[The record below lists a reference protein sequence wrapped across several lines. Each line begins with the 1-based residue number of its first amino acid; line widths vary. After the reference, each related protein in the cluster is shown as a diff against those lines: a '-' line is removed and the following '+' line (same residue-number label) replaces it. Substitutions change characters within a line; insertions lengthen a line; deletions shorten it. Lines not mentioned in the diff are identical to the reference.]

1 SGFRRTAESE
11 ITGDYSVGA
20 LEPGVYKITVR
31 KEGFRTVIRFGVKVG
46 LAVAAR
52 VDFTLPVGSM
62 QESITVVGDAPLL
75 DRADAA
81 TGGQFEAG
89 EIERLPL
96 NGRGIL
102 TLLELVPGTNVTPAT
117 RGEAGQ
123 FTSTGQRPNTNY
135 FLIDGVSANIGVTAG
150 GVPAQSNGGALPGLS
165 AFGSMDSL
173 ISLDAVQEFRLQTS
187 TSVAEFGRLPGAIV
201 TLTSR
206 AGTNQFHGSTSY
218 RIRRDVLA
226 ANDWFG
232 NRAGFDRGALRLD
245 DASETFGGPIV
256 RDRTFFFLSYQHI
269 ALRQPYVW
277 MQPVPAIDVRHSAAA
292 WVQPALNLF
301 PEPNGPALAGGA
313 AQWTGHTNRPASL
326 VAGSAR
332 FDHAVTRRISVFG
345 RYQDAPSENQFGTT
359 QVNLLD
365 LRSRSLTLA
374 ANIRPTA
381 SLVFD
386 TRFNESEARAHS
398 VWTNGYSKDP
408 GCDLLPVTQYLIGVK
423 ASCDYLVRFS
433 IGGIGQLVSGR
444 EGDRRQRQ
452 FQAIESASWTH
463 GGHTFNLG
471 ADYRRMLAVR
481 RDANPTLGIIADDL
495 TMLAS
500 KSRLWLSNADAVRTS
515 TQLEEL
521 SLWAQDS
528 WRATGRLTL
537 TLGLRWEYS
546 PAPVPADSYYLLNR
560 ESGTFFSASGPLWPL
575 SLHNFAPRTAAAY
588 RLTRDGRTVL
598 RAGAGLYYDSSLS
611 IATDVINGGPLS
623 VSQFESGRA
632 GLVSSQLSYG
642 FLPDLE
648 LPQIVQWNVTIEH
661 AFGSHDVGTLGYVG
675 SAGRNLVRREV
686 GGPGS
691 TERSLFALTTN
702 HARSDY
708 HALQMQYRR
717 NVARGLNVAASYT
730 WSHSIDD
737 DSSDAFLTWADPRAV
752 LAGDRGSSDFDLR
765 HSFTGAVDYE
775 FRSGWA
781 VDGIF
786 HARTGFPV
794 NVLQSEQYLGIAF
807 NNAFRPDLLGGVPVW
822 IADPSAPGGRL
833 LNPAAFAAT
842 KSGVQGTLGRNA
854 IDGFGMSQ
862 FDLAVRRHFRWGDRL
877 GLDLRVEAF
886 NAFNHPNFAD
896 PVRFLNNPLYGQS
909 ASMLNL
915 MLGTGSPG
923 SGLAPILQTGGPR
936 SLQLSARLRW

>member
-1 SGFRRTAESE
+1 
-11 ITGDYSVGA
+11 
-20 LEPGVYKITVR
+20 
-31 KEGFRTVIRFGVKVG
+31 
-46 LAVAAR
+46 
-52 VDFTLPVGSM
+52 
-62 QESITVVGDAPLL
+62 
-75 DRADAA
+75 
-81 TGGQFEAG
+81 
-89 EIERLPL
+89 
-96 NGRGIL
+96 
-102 TLLELVPGTNVTPAT
+102 
-117 RGEAGQ
+117 
-123 FTSTGQRPNTNY
+123 
-135 FLIDGVSANIGVTAG
+135 
-150 GVPAQSNGGALPGLS
+150 
-165 AFGSMDSL
+165 
-173 ISLDAVQEFRLQTS
+173 
-187 TSVAEFGRLPGAIV
+187 
-201 TLTSR
+201 
-206 AGTNQFHGSTSY
+206 
-218 RIRRDVLA
+218 
-226 ANDWFG
+226 
-232 NRAGFDRGALRLD
+232 
-245 DASETFGGPIV
+245 
-256 RDRTFFFLSYQHI
+256 
-269 ALRQPYVW
+269 
-277 MQPVPAIDVRHSAAA
+277 
-292 WVQPALNLF
+292 
-301 PEPNGPALAGGA
+301 
-313 AQWTGHTNRPASL
+313 
-326 VAGSAR
+326 
-332 FDHAVTRRISVFG
+332 
-345 RYQDAPSENQFGTT
+345 
-359 QVNLLD
+359 
-365 LRSRSLTLA
+365 
-374 ANIRPTA
+374 
-381 SLVFD
+381 
-386 TRFNESEARAHS
+386 
-398 VWTNGYSKDP
+398 
-408 GCDLLPVTQYLIGVK
+408 
-423 ASCDYLVRFS
+423 
-433 IGGIGQLVSGR
+433 
-444 EGDRRQRQ
+444 
-452 FQAIESASWTH
+452 
-463 GGHTFNLG
+463 
-471 ADYRRMLAVR
+471 
-481 RDANPTLGIIADDL
+481 
-495 TMLAS
+495 
-500 KSRLWLSNADAVRTS
+500 
-515 TQLEEL
+515 
-521 SLWAQDS
+521 
-528 WRATGRLTL
+528 
-537 TLGLRWEYS
+537 
-546 PAPVPADSYYLLNR
+546 
-560 ESGTFFSASGPLWPL
+560 
-575 SLHNFAPRTAAAY
+575 
-588 RLTRDGRTVL
+588 
-598 RAGAGLYYDSSLS
+598 LS